1 MTKPTTIYD
10 REMNINAYTA
20 QIKGSLKST
29 HTKSETLKIQNKY
42 GLKST
47 IKLWQMV
54 SCKATRSATGL
65 ISLQVDK
72 SNF

>member
-20 QIKGSLKST
+20 QIKGNLKST

-47 IKLWQMV
+47 IKL
-54 SCKATRSATGL
+54 
-65 ISLQVDK
+65 
-72 SNF
+72 

>member
-1 MTKPTTIYD
+1 MKQIQLRSVWRKAFHTMTKPTTIYD

-20 QIKGSLKST
+20 QIKGNLKST

-47 IKLWQMV
+47 IK
-54 SCKATRSATGL
+54 R
-65 ISLQVDK
+65 
-72 SNF
+72 